1 MTFPKRLNPMKK
13 ALLLLLIGMMASAA
27 FCQKTELAGHLVDTQ
42 NHQPLPYGTIEL
54 FRLRT
59 GTIANDQGAFSLAV
73 SDLQATTDSLRFSCL
88 GYLPFLTSAGDFL
101 ALPDKTILLQE
112 DHILLPD
119 VTVVPKKYKLVTVGI
134 TSGKPESKQIT
145 NLFNSWI
152 GNYIA
157 NKRGQTG
164 WIRSVSYF
172 LDKEGHPETPF
183 RVRIFSVNPNNK
195 FPGKDLLHENVITTA
210 KQAGWL
216 TVDLSNYHLPFPTE
230 GIFVVMEWINA
241 GDGYFYEKEM
251 VRRGKNGEEIKEQ
264 RRFYGQAIGSLLNQ
278 PEMVTW
284 GVTLGNQW
292 VPYSLYYKG
301 YINAMIHAEIAFPAE

>member
-1 MTFPKRLNPMKK
+1 MKK

-27 FCQKTELAGHLVDTQ
+27 FCQKTELAGHLVDKQ
-42 NHQPLPYGTIEL
+42 SHQPLPYGTIEL
-54 FRLRT
+54 FRLKT
-59 GTIANDQGAFSLAV
+59 GTIANDKGEFNLTV
-73 SDLQATTDSLRFSCL
+73 SDLQPSIDTLRFSCL
-88 GYLPFLTSAGDFL
+88 GYLTFRIAAGDFL
-101 ALPDKTILLQE
+101 ALTEKTILLQE

-119 VTVVPKKYKLVTVGI
+119 VTVVPKKYRLVTLGI

-145 NLFNSWI
+145 NLYNNRI
-152 GNYIA
+152 GNYLA

-172 LDKEGHPETPF
+172 LDQEGHPETPF
-183 RVRIFSVNPNNK
+183 RVRIFSVNPDNK
-195 FPGKDLLHENVITTA
+195 GPGKDLLHENVIATA

-216 TVDLSNYHLPFPTE
+216 TVDLSNYHLPFPAE

-251 VRRGKNGEEIKEQ
+251 VRKGKNGEEIKEM
-264 RRFYGQAIGSLLNQ
+264 RHFYGQAIGSQLKQ
-278 PEMVTW
+278 PELVTW

-301 YINAMIHAEIAFPAE
+301 YINAMIHAEIAFPSE